1 MSVALACSIIDAIKN
16 GTLPLIFAN
25 DEDYLVKSFILHR
38 KAFNIIP
45 ISDKKSRIIELM
57 IDILFYS

>member
-25 DEDYLVKSFILHR
+25 DEDYLVKSFIL
-38 KAFNIIP
+38 P
-45 ISDKKSRIIELM
+45 EKSVQYHT
-57 IDILFYS
+57 DIR